1 LGTREINSNPRKA
14 AMTKMA
20 TCASSSCMP

>member
-20 TCASSSCMP
+20 ICARSSCIP